1 MLVST
6 AAIIRHVASGRYPE
20 VMEVRQQD
28 EVAALFT
35 LLRERPRGMSW
46 GRIAADVAAE
56 GSAVA
61 LLDQPTDDALFPV
74 PTSQKNLTDAA
85 EQLDKWR
92 GDGYRFVTVLDGD
105 YPARLRDIR
114 ETPPFLFYDGE
125 LRAHDDGMSVV
136 GSRSAS
142 PWGTD
147 LAAAV
152 AQFLVAEGLT
162 VISGLAA
169 GIDAA
174 AHRAALEAGG
184 RTVAFLGTGIARSY
198 PAGNA
203 DLQKEIGQ
211 RGLLLS
217 QFYPDAPPTKQSFP
231 MRNASMSGYG
241 LATIVIEASEH
252 SGTRIQARLAGEHG
266 RPVILT
272 RRVVEAT
279 TWGRA
284 LAGAPNVHVVA
295 DLGELKMAVRDVR
308 DAPHRL
314 RQALEAL
321 VAS

>member
-1 MLVST
+1 
-6 AAIIRHVASGRYPE
+6 
-20 VMEVRQQD
+20 MEVRRQD
-28 EVAALFT
+28 EEAALFT

-61 LLDQPTDDALFPV
+61 LLDQRTDDGLFPAPV
-74 PTSQKNLTDAA
+74 PETDLTEAV
-85 EQLDKWR
+85 EQLDGWR
-92 GDGYRFVTVLDGD
+92 RDGYRFVTVLDAD

-114 ETPPFLFYDGE
+114 ESPPFLFYEGD
-125 LRAHDDGMSVV
+125 LRSHDDGMSVV

-142 PWGTD
+142 LWGTD
-147 LAAAV
+147 LAAA
-152 AQFLVAEGLT
+152 AAHFLVAEGLT

-198 PAGNA
+198 PAGNTE
-203 DLQKEIGQ
+203 LQQEIGK

-272 RRVVEAT
+272 RRVVDAT

-284 LAGAPNVHVVA
+284 LAAAPNVHVVA
-295 DLGELKMAVRDVR
+295 DLDELKTAVRDVR
-308 DAPHRL
+308 DAPNRL